1 MQNNCSL
8 ISYFRFLNFFLTC
21 SKRNLTSKTIRKTYP
36 TDSQSRL
43 LLTRFN
49 NFWDYLCCVEE
60 TVVNITPMLS
70 PSLSAPG
77 FDGRTWETLKEVF
90 QENEGVLLKYVQCIT
105 KVSLPECMQDYLAS
119 AKIIPLAK
127 KSMDTMDAERLAAV
141 LNGTTFF
148 PSVTPIA
155 IASVW
160 TRVSGACLL
169 DATGESLKEAVGP
182 LQLWVKTKSGLDVM
196 QHTFKTI
203 REANPKMLALH
214 LDFRN
219 AFDEVS

>member
-105 KVSLPECMQDYLAS
+105 KVSLPECMQDYLAL

-127 KSMDTMDAERLAAV
+127 KSTLGYSLKWNHICSICDTHCNSLGMNKRMRSML
-141 LNGTTFF
+141 
-148 PSVTPIA
+148 
-155 IASVW
+155 
-160 TRVSGACLL
+160 TRCHGQIHKSICWANTILCQDEKRARR
-169 DATGESLKEAVGP
+169 DATYVQNHEGSES
-182 LQLWVKTKSGLDVM
+182 
-196 QHTFKTI
+196 
-203 REANPKMLALH
+203 
-214 LDFRN
+214 
-219 AFDEVS
+219 